1 MEARHGLIGRIDFLW
16 RLFATGLSFA
26 AFGIGGIVFAF
37 TVFPVIKLF
46 VRDLRR
52 RADLAQRAVH
62 WMFRVFR
69 CFMVTMGVID
79 FEAKD
84 VENLRND
91 RGLLVVA
98 NHPTL
103 LDVVLLMSLM
113 DRAQCVVKHHIW
125 SNPFMRG
132 AVTAANYIRNDD
144 DPEKL
149 IADCSAALADGNNL
163 IIFPEGSR
171 TVPGRP
177 RRLQRGFANVAV
189 RSRSPVRLV
198 TIGCLPPTLLKGEK
212 WYRIPPRRPRFT
224 VEIHEV
230 VDPDRLFGV
239 GPHSVAVRRLTAH
252 IGARFEELLG
262 NVGS

>member
-1 MEARHGLIGRIDFLW
+1 
-16 RLFATGLSFA
+16 
-26 AFGIGGIVFAF
+26 
-37 TVFPVIKLF
+37 
-46 VRDLRR
+46 
-52 RADLAQRAVH
+52 
-62 WMFRVFR
+62 
-69 CFMVTMGVID
+69 
-79 FEAKD
+79 
-84 VENLRND
+84 
-91 RGLLVVA
+91 
-98 NHPTL
+98 
-103 LDVVLLMSLM
+103 
-113 DRAQCVVKHHIW
+113 
-125 SNPFMRG
+125 MRG